1 MVAHPLLQRAP
12 LLLVVALARPRAA
25 QAVGHEPGDQHRSD
39 PAGGDPGKQKT
50 QRPGHARHPFWAR
63 GRASR
68 PAVAGTAG
76 LCREAAARHGTSIR
90 PPRAC
95 LARFAAGRIHLHQR
109 SPASGS
115 GPAPASSDQ
124 SAPRPVLSR
133 EAARRHPRRG
143 RDAHHGP
150 GYRGPIARSRGLGV
164 DPGGRGFPGFGRGA
178 PPAHGHPR
186 APRKSGESWQNGRAY
201 LRRPLP
207 VHAIGHLLGRS
218 GRSVRTAVASSQSTN
233 RINGLA
239 FEQALID

>member
-124 SAPRPVLSR
+124 AAPEAGVVERGHPTPSSARADRVLVPSNMGTAEVRPRPCL
-133 EAARRHPRRG
+133 ANPI
-143 RDAHHGP
+143 RDRIGP
-150 GYRGPIARSRGLGV
+150 GTT
-164 DPGGRGFPGFGRGA
+164 
-178 PPAHGHPR
+178 R
-186 APRKSGESWQNGRAY
+186 ACLQS
-201 LRRPLP
+201 
-207 VHAIGHLLGRS
+207 LLWLNMLSYGS
-218 GRSVRTAVASSQSTN
+218 KFYTTSS
-233 RINGLA
+233 
-239 FEQALID
+239 